1 MRGAGPSLGRIERM
15 LIMSETNLMNAVAAM
30 NQKARRKAATP
41 ETIPAK
47 APKAEGKSPKAPR
60 LTPSQKAAE
69 AAVIKAAQAVDQGL
83 RGAVAAV
90 AEADRMGLP
99 KAYGLTLPEWV
110 GEVLGK
116 AGIARSTV
124 YYLKDAGLA
133 AAAIG
138 ADRAALFPTEGL
150 RLMAAKGKRDAVRI
164 VAMADAAQGG
174 NPKATPSLKG
184 IRAVAG
190 ATDAP
195 MSQDAK
201 VALVAKAAMAAAGDD
216 HEVAKALLVAAAK
229 RIDALKAAKDRA
241 EAEAVKAAK

>member
-1 MRGAGPSLGRIERM
+1 
-15 LIMSETNLMNAVAAM
+15 MSEVNLMNAATPAM
-30 NQKARRKAATP
+30 PKARRKAATP
-41 ETIPAK
+41 ETLPAK
-47 APKAEGKSPKAPR
+47 APKAEGKAPKAPR
-60 LTPSQKAAE
+60 LSPSQKAAE
-69 AAVIKAAQAVDQGL
+69 AAVVKAAQAIDTGL

-110 GEVLGK
+110 AEILGK

-150 RLMAAKGKRDAVRI
+150 RMMAAKGKRDAVRI
-164 VAMADAAQGG
+164 LAMADAAQGG

-184 IRAVAG
+184 IKAVAG
-190 ATDAP
+190 AADAP

-201 VALVAKAAMAAAGDD
+201 IAAVSKAAMAAAAND
-216 HEVAKALLVAAAK
+216 HEVAKWLLTEAAK
-229 RIDALKAAKDRA
+229 RIDRLKAAQDRKEREDSA
-241 EAEAVKAAK
+241 E